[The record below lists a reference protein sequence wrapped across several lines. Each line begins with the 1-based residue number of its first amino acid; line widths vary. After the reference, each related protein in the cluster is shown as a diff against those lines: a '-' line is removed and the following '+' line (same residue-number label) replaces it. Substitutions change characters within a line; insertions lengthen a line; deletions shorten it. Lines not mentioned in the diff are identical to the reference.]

1 MKFSIFHQ
9 IESYDDSISYAQL
22 QEELKDLT
30 LQAEAGGFDK
40 VWIGEHHGMGFAAS
54 PNAFTSLAYIAA
66 LTKTI
71 RLGTG
76 TSIAPFYHPIRL
88 AGEIGQL
95 DVMSNG
101 RLEVGIA
108 RGAYN
113 FEYERQYPGYANFS
127 GETKNADVA
136 WDAGQR
142 MREMVPAVQK
152 LIAGNYEHDGVIW
165 SWPSTTAT
173 PWPVQKPY
181 PPMYIAARDPNTHSF
196 AIAND
201 CNVQVTPLAL
211 GDDEAQVLMDKFNGA
226 CAENPDKKRPE
237 VMILMH
243 LYTAESEAELAE
255 GAKNISEFYHHFMK
269 WFKNAGGVNKVSQG
283 HMEPI
288 SDAERDANP
297 QYAPEVM
304 RKNMIIGT
312 PDEVIARLKKLEA
325 MGYDEFSI
333 WVDSHMNFEQKSKA
347 LQLFIDKVLPA
358 FK

>member
-9 IESYDDSISYAQL
+9 IEAYDDSISYVQL

-30 LQAEAGGFDK
+30 VQAEAGGIDK

-54 PNAFTSLAYIAA
+54 PNAFTSLAYVAA
-66 LTKTI
+66 FTKKI

-101 RLEVGIA
+101 RVEVGIA

-113 FEYERQYPGYANFS
+113 FEYERQYPGYENFS

-152 LIAGNYEHDGVIW
+152 LIAGDYTHEGTIW

-173 PWPVQKPY
+173 PSPVQKPY
-181 PPMYIAARDPNTHSF
+181 PPMWIAARDPNTHSF
-196 AIAND
+196 AVAND

-211 GDDEAQVLMDKFNGA
+211 GDGEAEVLMEKFNGA

-237 VMILMH
+237 IMILMH
-243 LYTAESEAELAE
+243 LYVAETEEELQE
-255 GAKNISEFYHHFMK
+255 GAKNISEFYHFFMK
-269 WFKNAGGVNKVSQG
+269 WFKNFAGTDKVSKG
-283 HMEPI
+283 YMEPI
-288 SDAERDANP
+288 TDAEREASP
-297 QYAPEVM
+297 QYAPDVM
-304 RKNMIIGT
+304 RKNMVIGT
-312 PDEVIARLKKLEA
+312 PEEVIERLKKFQAL
-325 MGYDEFSI
+325 GYDEFSI
-333 WVDSHMNFEQKSKA
+333 WVDSHMSFEQKSKS
-347 LQLFIDKVLPA
+347 LKLFIDKVLPA

>member
-9 IESYDDSISYAQL
+9 IEAYDDSISYVQL

-30 LQAEAGGFDK
+30 VQAEQGGIDK

-54 PNAFTSLAYIAA
+54 PNAFTSLAYVAA
-66 LTKTI
+66 FTKKI

-95 DVMSNG
+95 DAMSNG
-101 RLEVGIA
+101 RVEVGIA

-113 FEYERQYPGYANFS
+113 FEYERQYPGYANFE

-152 LIAGNYEHDGVIW
+152 LIAGDYAHEGTIW

-173 PWPVQKPY
+173 PRPVQQPY
-181 PPMYIAARDPNTHSF
+181 PPMWIAARDPNTHSF
-196 AIAND
+196 AVAND

-211 GDDEAQVLMDKFNGA
+211 GDDEAEVLMEKFKSA

-237 VMILMH
+237 IMILMH
-243 LYTAESEAELAE
+243 LYVAETEEELQE
-255 GAKNISEFYHHFMK
+255 GAKNISEFYHFFMK
-269 WFKNAGGVNKVSQG
+269 WFKNFAGTDKVSKG
-283 HMEPI
+283 YMEPI
-288 SDAERDANP
+288 TDAEREANP
-297 QYAPEVM
+297 QYAPDVM
-304 RKNMIIGT
+304 RKNMVIGT
-312 PDEVIARLKKLEA
+312 PEQVIERLKKFQAL
-325 MGYDEFSI
+325 GYDEFSI
-333 WVDSHMNFEQKSKA
+333 WVDSHMSFEQKSKS
-347 LQLFIDKVLPA
+347 LKLFIDKVLPA